1 MRRRGFSMLEVIVV
15 LGMAA
20 LVALIFQL
28 ALRQSIG
35 VYRKVGSEDV
45 AMRNLRKARD
55 RLSQELAVSCFQET
69 RVGPGPT
76 SLVGRDGDAIWFL
89 SAIDPATGNF
99 LRRQDGTPFWQR
111 TILYYPV
118 IPTNKFAGA
127 GLSVGGY
134 EASCPN
140 KVLVRKV
147 LDTGTPTNPAD
158 ESTAEQLPSDIS
170 TFLDRPDNFDTSAM
184 NGQMVT
190 LVATDLVT
198 FQAVADPAVR
208 EVRFDVRSL
217 AIGDASREL
226 AVGSVDLFETRFTS
240 RLDFSIFPVNRSM
253 P

>member
-1 MRRRGFSMLEVIVV
+1 MRRGFSMLEVIVV

-28 ALRQSIG
+28 AFSQSIG
-35 VYRKVGSEDV
+35 VYRKVTSEDL

-69 RVGPGPT
+69 RVSPGPT
-76 SLVGRDGDAIWFL
+76 TLVGRDGDAVWFL
-89 SAIDPATGNF
+89 SATDPATGHF
-99 LRRQDGTPFWQR
+99 MRRHDGTPFWQR

-118 IPTNKFAGA
+118 IPANKFAGA
-127 GLSVGGY
+127 GLDAGGY
-134 EASCPN
+134 EVSCPN

-147 LDTGTPTNPAD
+147 LDTGAATNPAD
-158 ESTAEQLPSDIS
+158 ESTAEELPADVSM
-170 TFLDRPDNFDTSAM
+170 FLDRPDGLDTSAM
-184 NGQMVT
+184 TGQTVS

-198 FQAVADPAVR
+198 FRAVADPAVR

-226 AVGSVDLFETRFTS
+226 AVGSVDLLETRFTS
-240 RLDFSIFPVNRSM
+240 RLDFSIFPVNRST